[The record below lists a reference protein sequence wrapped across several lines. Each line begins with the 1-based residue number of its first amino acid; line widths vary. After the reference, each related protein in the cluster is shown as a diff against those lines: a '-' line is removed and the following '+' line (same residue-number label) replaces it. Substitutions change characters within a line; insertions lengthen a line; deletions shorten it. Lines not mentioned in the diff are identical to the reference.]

1 YAPPPRKRQAA
12 QQVTQHNHNHD
23 HGFEGDPNLLL
34 DGSGAGCGVVRDTLP
49 SLGDQASPPTV
60 EAGGGGDGE
69 SIARVELAGAYKV
82 LRQLRRSSRPKRE
95 IETI

>member
-1 YAPPPRKRQAA
+1 MGTL
-12 QQVTQHNHNHD
+12 V
-23 HGFEGDPNLLL
+23 L
-34 DGSGAGCGVVRDTLP
+34 DIGGVRGSVRVGMAFCMFRDTLP